1 MTNAQIAEV
10 FTRLGDL
17 LEISGANP
25 FRVRAY
31 RNGARALES
40 HAESLA
46 DHYSRHQSLPTIAGI
61 GDDLSQKI
69 GQLIRGEELPLLR
82 ELESQIP
89 DGVLAMLRVPGLGP
103 SKAAKLHKEL
113 GIQSLDQL
121 RAACEAGQVQHL
133 KGFGAKTEQMILKGL
148 SIAETAARR
157 LLWADADQ
165 LAQELRRQLSAAP
178 GVERLELAG
187 SYRRGKDTVGDLDV
201 LVVAADPVAVMDQ
214 FARFPAVKTVI
225 GRGDTKMSVRTGE
238 SFQID
243 LRVVPA
249 RSFGAALQYFTGS
262 KEHNVTLRGRAK
274 AQGLKI
280 NEYGVF
286 RLADSSG
293 TGAASGSS
301 VPGGPGGPG
310 VADEYVAGAAEEDV
324 YQALG
329 LPWIPPEL
337 REGRQEFQW
346 ADAGELPQLIELVD
360 IQGDL
365 HMHTTATDGAASLEE
380 MVEAAR
386 KRGLRY
392 IAITDHSQ
400 RVSMARGLNPQRLLA
415 QWEEIDA
422 LNKRLRQEGVRDFV
436 VLKGIECDIL
446 EAGGM
451 DLPDEVLSQADWVL
465 ASVHY
470 GQRQSRTQIT
480 DRILGAIG
488 NPHVSAI
495 AHPTGRLLNQR
506 EPYEVDMEAVI
517 QAAIEHGKFLE
528 LNANPM
534 RLDLN
539 ELHCAQAK
547 AAGVPIVINTDAH
560 SVDGLDVM
568 RYGILQARRGALTR
582 ADVAN
587 TLPWPELARRIRSR
601 AS

>member
-10 FTRLGDL
+10 FSRLGDL

-31 RNGARALES
+31 RTGARAVES

-46 DHYSRHQSLPTIAGI
+46 DYWNRHNSLPAIAGI
-61 GDDLSQKI
+61 GEDLSQKI
-69 GQLIRGEELPLLR
+69 AQLVRGEEIPLLR
-82 ELESQIP
+82 ELEAKIP
-89 DGVLAMLRVPGLGP
+89 NGVLAMLRVPGLGP
-103 SKAAKLHKEL
+103 SKAARLHKEL

-133 KGFGAKTEQMILKGL
+133 KGFGAKTEQMILQGL
-148 SIAETAARR
+148 AIAETAARR

-165 LAQELRRQLSAAP
+165 LAQSLRRHLGTAA

-201 LVVAADPVAVMDQ
+201 LVVAADPVAVMDR
-214 FARFPAVKTVI
+214 FATFPALSSVI

-238 SFQID
+238 NFQVD

-262 KEHNVTLRGRAK
+262 KEHNVVLRGRAK
-274 AQGLKI
+274 QQGLKI

-286 RLADSSG
+286 RVADSSG
-293 TGAASGSS
+293 DS
-301 VPGGPGGPG
+301 
-310 VADEYVAGAAEEDV
+310 EEAGAYIAGEAEEDV
-324 YQALG
+324 YRALG

-346 ADAGELPQLIELVD
+346 ADPNKLPPLIELSD

-365 HMHTTATDGAASLEE
+365 HMHTTATDGTASLEE
-380 MVEAAR
+380 MAEAAYR
-386 KRGLRY
+386 RGLRY

-400 RVSMARGLNPQRLLA
+400 RVSMARGLNAERLLA
-415 QWEEIDA
+415 QWREIDE
-422 LNKRLRQEGVRDFV
+422 LNERWRSRHDGAFV

-451 DLPDEVLSQADWVL
+451 DLPDDVLAQADWVL
-465 ASVHY
+465 ASIHY
-470 GQRQSRTQIT
+470 GQRQSRAQIT
-480 DRILGAIG
+480 DRILGAIR

-517 QAAIEHGKFLE
+517 QAAVEHGKILE

-539 ELHCAQAK
+539 DLHCAQAR

-587 TLPWPELARRIRSR
+587 TKPWSALSRR
-601 AS
+601 

>member
-46 DHYSRHQSLPTIAGI
+46 DYYGRHQSLPAIAGI
-61 GDDLSQKI
+61 GDDLSLKI
-69 GQLIRGEELPLLR
+69 AQLIRGEELPLLR
-82 ELESQIP
+82 ELEARIP

-103 SKAAKLHKEL
+103 SKAARLHKEL

-178 GVERLELAG
+178 GVEQFELAG

-201 LVVAADPVAVMDQ
+201 LVVAADPAAVMDQ

-225 GRGDTKMSVRTGE
+225 GRGDTKMSVRTSE

-274 AQGLKI
+274 QQGLKI

-286 RLADSSG
+286 RLAEDSG
-293 TGAASGSS
+293 AGAAE
-301 VPGGPGGPG
+301 
-310 VADEYVAGAAEEDV
+310 EYVAGAAEEDV

-337 REGRQEFQW
+337 REGRQEFPW
-346 ADAGELPQLIELVD
+346 ADAGILPQLIELAD

-386 KRGLRY
+386 RRGLRY

-422 LNKRLRQEGVRDFV
+422 LNKRLHREGVRDFV

-470 GQRQSRTQIT
+470 GQRQSRAQIT
-480 DRILGAIG
+480 DRILGAIK
-488 NPHVSAI
+488 NPHVTAV

-506 EPYEVDMEAVI
+506 DPYEVDMEAVI
-517 QAAIEHGKFLE
+517 QAAVEHGKLLE

-560 SVDGLDVM
+560 SVDGLGVM
-568 RYGILQARRGALTR
+568 RYGILQARRGGLTR
-582 ADVAN
+582 VDVAN
-587 TLPWPELARRIRSR
+587 TLSWPELSRRIRSR
-601 AS
+601 IG

>member
-249 RSFGAALQYFTGS
+249 KSFGAALQYFTGS

-274 AQGLKI
+274 QQGLKI

-286 RLADSSG
+286 RLADDG
-293 TGAASGSS
+293 GASGSE
-301 VPGGPGGPG
+301 
-310 VADEYVAGAAEEDV
+310 EYVAGAAEEDV

-337 REGRQEFQW
+337 REGRQEFPW
-346 ADAGELPQLIELVD
+346 ADAGKLPQLIELAD

-386 KRGLRY
+386 RRGLRY

-400 RVSMARGLNPQRLLA
+400 RVSMARGLNAHRLLA

-422 LNKRLRQEGVRDFV
+422 LNKRLHQEGVRDFV

-470 GQRQSRTQIT
+470 GQRQSRAQIT

-488 NPHVSAI
+488 NPCVKAV

-506 EPYEVDMEAVI
+506 DPYEVDMEAVI
-517 QAAIEHGKFLE
+517 QAAVEHGKFLE

-560 SVDGLDVM
+560 SVEGFDVM
-568 RYGILQARRGALTR
+568 RYGILQARRGGLTR

-587 TLPWPELARRIRSR
+587 TLPWPEFSRRIHSR
-601 AS
+601 AP

>member
-46 DHYSRHQSLPTIAGI
+46 DHYSRRQSLPTIAGI
-61 GDDLSQKI
+61 GEDLSQKI

-249 RSFGAALQYFTGS
+249 KSFGAALQYFTGS

-274 AQGLKI
+274 QQGLKI

-286 RLADSSG
+286 RLADDG
-293 TGAASGSS
+293 GASGSE
-301 VPGGPGGPG
+301 
-310 VADEYVAGAAEEDV
+310 EYVAGAAEEDV

-337 REGRQEFQW
+337 REGRQEFPW
-346 ADAGELPQLIELVD
+346 ADAGKLPQLIELAD

-386 KRGLRY
+386 RRGLRY

-400 RVSMARGLNPQRLLA
+400 RVSMARGLNAHRLLA

-422 LNKRLRQEGVRDFV
+422 LNKRLHQEGVRDFV

-470 GQRQSRTQIT
+470 GQRQSRAQIT

-488 NPHVSAI
+488 NPCVKAV

-506 EPYEVDMEAVI
+506 DPYEVDMEAVI
-517 QAAIEHGKFLE
+517 QAAVEHGKFLE

-560 SVDGLDVM
+560 SVEGFDVM
-568 RYGILQARRGALTR
+568 RYGILQARRGGLTR

-587 TLPWPELARRIRSR
+587 TLPWPEFSRRIHSR
-601 AS
+601 AP

>member
-10 FTRLGDL
+10 FSRLGDL

-31 RNGARALES
+31 RTGARAVES

-46 DHYSRHQSLPTIAGI
+46 DYWNRHNSLPAIAGI
-61 GDDLSQKI
+61 GEDLSQKI
-69 GQLIRGEELPLLR
+69 AQLVRGEEIPLLR
-82 ELESQIP
+82 ELEAKIP
-89 DGVLAMLRVPGLGP
+89 NGVLAMLRVPGLGP
-103 SKAAKLHKEL
+103 SKAARLHKEL

-148 SIAETAARR
+148 AIAETAARR
-157 LLWADADQ
+157 LLWADAEQ
-165 LAQELRRQLSAAP
+165 LAQALRLHLSMAS
-178 GVERLELAG
+178 GIERLELAG
-187 SYRRGKDTVGDLDV
+187 SYRRGKDTVGDLDI
-201 LVVAADPVAVMDQ
+201 LVVAADPVAVMDR
-214 FARFPAVKTVI
+214 FATFPALSSVI

-238 SFQID
+238 NFQID

-262 KEHNVTLRGRAK
+262 KEHNVVLRGRAK
-274 AQGLKI
+274 QQGLKI

-286 RLADSSG
+286 RVADSSG
-293 TGAASGSS
+293 DS
-301 VPGGPGGPG
+301 
-310 VADEYVAGAAEEDV
+310 EEAGAYIAGEAEEDV
-324 YQALG
+324 YRALG

-346 ADAGELPQLIELVD
+346 ADANKLPPLIELAD

-365 HMHTTATDGAASLEE
+365 HMHTTATDGTASLEE
-380 MVEAAR
+380 MAEAAYR
-386 KRGLRY
+386 RGLRY

-400 RVSMARGLNPQRLLA
+400 RVSMARGLNAERLLA
-415 QWEEIDA
+415 QWREIDE
-422 LNKRLRQEGVRDFV
+422 LNERWRSRHDGAFV

-451 DLPDEVLSQADWVL
+451 DLPDDVLAQADWVL
-465 ASVHY
+465 ASIHY
-470 GQRQSRTQIT
+470 GQRQSRAQIT
-480 DRILGAIG
+480 DRILGAIR

-517 QAAIEHGKFLE
+517 QAAVEHGKILE

-539 ELHCAQAK
+539 DLHCAQAR

-587 TLPWPELARRIRSR
+587 TKPWSALSRR
-601 AS
+601 

>member
-1 MTNAQIAEV
+1 
-10 FTRLGDL
+10 
-17 LEISGANP
+17 
-25 FRVRAY
+25 
-31 RNGARALES
+31 
-40 HAESLA
+40 
-46 DHYSRHQSLPTIAGI
+46 
-61 GDDLSQKI
+61 
-69 GQLIRGEELPLLR
+69 
-82 ELESQIP
+82 
-89 DGVLAMLRVPGLGP
+89 
-103 SKAAKLHKEL
+103 
-113 GIQSLDQL
+113 
-121 RAACEAGQVQHL
+121 L

-148 SIAETAARR
+148 AIAETAARR
-157 LLWADADQ
+157 LLWADAEQ
-165 LAQELRRQLSAAP
+165 LTQALRRHLATAA
-178 GVERLELAG
+178 GIERLELAG
-187 SYRRGKDTVGDLDV
+187 SYRRGKDTVGDLDI
-201 LVVAADPVAVMDQ
+201 LVVAADPVAVMDR
-214 FARFPAVKTVI
+214 FATFPALSSVI

-238 SFQID
+238 NFQID

-262 KEHNVTLRGRAK
+262 KEHNVVLRGRAK
-274 AQGLKI
+274 QQGLKI

-286 RLADSSG
+286 RVADSSG
-293 TGAASGSS
+293 DS
-301 VPGGPGGPG
+301 
-310 VADEYVAGAAEEDV
+310 EEAGAYIAGEAEEDV
-324 YQALG
+324 YRALG

-346 ADAGELPQLIELVD
+346 ADANALPPLIELAD

-365 HMHTTATDGAASLEE
+365 HMHTTATDGTASLEE
-380 MVEAAR
+380 MAEAAYR
-386 KRGLRY
+386 RGLRY

-400 RVSMARGLNPQRLLA
+400 RVSMARGLNAERLLA
-415 QWEEIDA
+415 QWNEIDE
-422 LNKRLRQEGVRDFV
+422 LNEWWRSRHDGAFV

-451 DLPDEVLSQADWVL
+451 DLPDDVLAQADWVL
-465 ASVHY
+465 ASIHY
-470 GQRQSRTQIT
+470 GQRQSRAQIT
-480 DRILGAIG
+480 DRILGAIR

-517 QAAIEHGKFLE
+517 QAAVEHGKILE

-539 ELHCAQAK
+539 DLHCAQAR

-587 TLPWPELARRIRSR
+587 TKPWSALSRR
-601 AS
+601 

>member
-10 FTRLGDL
+10 FSRLGDL

-31 RNGARALES
+31 RTGARAVES

-46 DHYSRHQSLPTIAGI
+46 DYWNRHNSLPAIAGI
-61 GDDLSQKI
+61 GEDLSQKI
-69 GQLIRGEELPLLR
+69 AQLVRGEEIPLLR
-82 ELESQIP
+82 ELEAKIP
-89 DGVLAMLRVPGLGP
+89 NGVLAMLRVPGLGP
-103 SKAAKLHKEL
+103 SKAARLHKEL

-148 SIAETAARR
+148 AIAETAARR
-157 LLWADADQ
+157 LLWADAEQ
-165 LAQELRRQLSAAP
+165 LAQALRRHLATAA
-178 GVERLELAG
+178 GIERLELAG
-187 SYRRGKDTVGDLDV
+187 SYRRGKDTVGDLDI
-201 LVVAADPVAVMDQ
+201 LVVAADPVAVMDR
-214 FARFPAVKTVI
+214 FATFPALSSVI

-238 SFQID
+238 NFQID

-262 KEHNVTLRGRAK
+262 KEHNVVLRGRAK
-274 AQGLKI
+274 QQGLKI

-286 RLADSSG
+286 RVADSSG
-293 TGAASGSS
+293 DS
-301 VPGGPGGPG
+301 
-310 VADEYVAGAAEEDV
+310 EEAGAYIAGEAEEDV
-324 YQALG
+324 YRALE

-346 ADAGELPQLIELVD
+346 ADANALPPLIELAD

-365 HMHTTATDGAASLEE
+365 HMHTTATDGTASLEE
-380 MVEAAR
+380 MAEAAYR
-386 KRGLRY
+386 RGLRY

-400 RVSMARGLNPQRLLA
+400 RVSMARGLNAERLLA
-415 QWEEIDA
+415 QWREIDE
-422 LNKRLRQEGVRDFV
+422 LNERWRSRHDGAFV

-451 DLPDEVLSQADWVL
+451 DLPDDVLAQADWVL
-465 ASVHY
+465 ASIHY
-470 GQRQSRTQIT
+470 GQRQSRAQIT
-480 DRILGAIG
+480 DRILGAIR

-517 QAAIEHGKFLE
+517 QAAVEHGKILE

-539 ELHCAQAK
+539 DLHCAQAR

-587 TLPWPELARRIRSR
+587 TKPWSAFSRR
-601 AS
+601 

>member
-10 FTRLGDL
+10 FSRLGDL

-31 RNGARALES
+31 RTGARAVES

-46 DHYSRHQSLPTIAGI
+46 DYWNRHNSLPAIAGI
-61 GDDLSQKI
+61 GEDLSQKI
-69 GQLIRGEELPLLR
+69 AQLVRGEEIPLLR
-82 ELESQIP
+82 ELEAKIP
-89 DGVLAMLRVPGLGP
+89 NGVLAMLRVPGLGP
-103 SKAAKLHKEL
+103 SKAARLHKEL

-148 SIAETAARR
+148 AIAETAARR
-157 LLWADADQ
+157 LLWADAEQ
-165 LAQELRRQLSAAP
+165 LTQALRRHLATAA
-178 GVERLELAG
+178 GIERLELAG
-187 SYRRGKDTVGDLDV
+187 SYRRGKDTVGDLDI
-201 LVVAADPVAVMDQ
+201 LVVAADPVAVMDR
-214 FARFPAVKTVI
+214 FATFPALSSVI

-238 SFQID
+238 NFQID

-262 KEHNVTLRGRAK
+262 KEHNVVLRGRAK
-274 AQGLKI
+274 QQGLKI

-286 RLADSSG
+286 RVADSSG
-293 TGAASGSS
+293 DS
-301 VPGGPGGPG
+301 
-310 VADEYVAGAAEEDV
+310 EEAGAYIAGEAEEDV
-324 YQALG
+324 YRALG

-346 ADAGELPQLIELVD
+346 ADANALPPLIELAD

-365 HMHTTATDGAASLEE
+365 HMHTTATDGTASLEE
-380 MVEAAR
+380 MAEAAYR
-386 KRGLRY
+386 RGLRY

-400 RVSMARGLNPQRLLA
+400 RVSMARGLNAERLLA
-415 QWEEIDA
+415 QWNEIDE
-422 LNKRLRQEGVRDFV
+422 LNEWWRSRHDGAFV

-451 DLPDEVLSQADWVL
+451 DLPDDVLAQADWVL
-465 ASVHY
+465 ASIHY
-470 GQRQSRTQIT
+470 GQRQSRAQIT
-480 DRILGAIG
+480 DRILGAIR

-517 QAAIEHGKFLE
+517 QAAVEHGKILE

-539 ELHCAQAK
+539 DLHCAQAR

-587 TLPWPELARRIRSR
+587 TKPWSALSRR
-601 AS
+601 

>member
-249 RSFGAALQYFTGS
+249 KSFGAALQYFTGS

-274 AQGLKI
+274 QQGLKI

-286 RLADSSG
+286 RLADDG
-293 TGAASGSS
+293 GASGSE
-301 VPGGPGGPG
+301 
-310 VADEYVAGAAEEDV
+310 EYVAGAAEEDV

-337 REGRQEFQW
+337 REGRQEFPW
-346 ADAGELPQLIELVD
+346 ADAGKLPQLIELAD

-365 HMHTTATDGAASLEE
+365 HMHTTATDGTASLEE

-386 KRGLRY
+386 RRGLRY

-400 RVSMARGLNPQRLLA
+400 RVSMARGLNAHRLLA

-422 LNKRLRQEGVRDFV
+422 LNKRLHQEGVRDFV

-470 GQRQSRTQIT
+470 GQRQSRAQIT

-488 NPHVSAI
+488 NPCVKAV

-506 EPYEVDMEAVI
+506 DPYEVDMEAVI
-517 QAAIEHGKFLE
+517 QAAVEHGKFLE

-560 SVDGLDVM
+560 SVEGFDVM
-568 RYGILQARRGALTR
+568 RYGILQARRGGLTR

-587 TLPWPELARRIRSR
+587 TLPWPEFSRRIHSR
-601 AS
+601 AP

>member
-10 FTRLGDL
+10 FSRLGDL

-31 RNGARALES
+31 RTGARAVES

-46 DHYSRHQSLPTIAGI
+46 DYWNRHNSLPAIVGI
-61 GDDLSQKI
+61 GEDLSQKI
-69 GQLIRGEELPLLR
+69 AQLVRGEEIPLLR
-82 ELESQIP
+82 ELEAKIP
-89 DGVLAMLRVPGLGP
+89 NGVLAMLRVPGLGP
-103 SKAAKLHKEL
+103 SKAARLHKEL

-148 SIAETAARR
+148 AIAETAARR
-157 LLWADADQ
+157 LLWADAEQ
-165 LAQELRRQLSAAP
+165 LAQALRRHLATAA
-178 GVERLELAG
+178 GIERLELAG
-187 SYRRGKDTVGDLDV
+187 SYRRGKDTVGDLDI
-201 LVVAADPVAVMDQ
+201 LVVAADPVAVMDR
-214 FARFPAVKTVI
+214 FATFPALSSVI

-238 SFQID
+238 NFQID

-262 KEHNVTLRGRAK
+262 KEHNVVLRGRAK
-274 AQGLKI
+274 QQGLKI

-286 RLADSSG
+286 RVADSSG
-293 TGAASGSS
+293 DS
-301 VPGGPGGPG
+301 
-310 VADEYVAGAAEEDV
+310 EEAGAYIAGEAEEDV
-324 YQALG
+324 YRALE

-346 ADAGELPQLIELVD
+346 ADANALPPLIELAD

-365 HMHTTATDGAASLEE
+365 HMHTTATDGTASLEE
-380 MVEAAR
+380 MAEAAYR
-386 KRGLRY
+386 RGLRY

-400 RVSMARGLNPQRLLA
+400 RVSMARGLNAERLLA
-415 QWEEIDA
+415 QWREIDE
-422 LNKRLRQEGVRDFV
+422 LNERWRSRHDGAFV

-451 DLPDEVLSQADWVL
+451 DLPDDVLAQADWVL
-465 ASVHY
+465 ASIHY
-470 GQRQSRTQIT
+470 GQRQSRAQIT
-480 DRILGAIG
+480 DRILGAIR

-517 QAAIEHGKFLE
+517 QAAVEHGKILE

-539 ELHCAQAK
+539 DLHCAQAR

-587 TLPWPELARRIRSR
+587 TKPWSAFSRR
-601 AS
+601 

>member
-10 FTRLGDL
+10 FSRLGDL

-31 RNGARALES
+31 RTGARAVES

-46 DHYSRHQSLPTIAGI
+46 DYWNRHNSLPAIAGI
-61 GDDLSQKI
+61 GEDLSQKI
-69 GQLIRGEELPLLR
+69 AQLVRGEEIPLLR
-82 ELESQIP
+82 ELEAKIP
-89 DGVLAMLRVPGLGP
+89 NGVLAMLRVPGLGP
-103 SKAAKLHKEL
+103 SKAARLHKEL

-148 SIAETAARR
+148 AIAETAARR
-157 LLWADADQ
+157 LLWADAEQ
-165 LAQELRRQLSAAP
+165 LAQALRRHLATAA
-178 GVERLELAG
+178 GIERLELAG
-187 SYRRGKDTVGDLDV
+187 SYRRGKDTVGDLDI
-201 LVVAADPVAVMDQ
+201 LVVAADPVAVMDR
-214 FARFPAVKTVI
+214 FATFPALSSVI

-238 SFQID
+238 DFQID

-262 KEHNVTLRGRAK
+262 KEHNVVLRGRAK
-274 AQGLKI
+274 QQGLKI

-286 RLADSSG
+286 RVADSSG
-293 TGAASGSS
+293 DS
-301 VPGGPGGPG
+301 
-310 VADEYVAGAAEEDV
+310 EEAGAYIAGEAEEDV
-324 YQALG
+324 YRALG

-346 ADAGELPQLIELVD
+346 ADANALPPLIELAD

-365 HMHTTATDGAASLEE
+365 HMHTTATDGTASLEE
-380 MVEAAR
+380 MAEAAYR
-386 KRGLRY
+386 RGLRY

-400 RVSMARGLNPQRLLA
+400 RVSMARGLNAERLLA
-415 QWEEIDA
+415 QWREIDE
-422 LNKRLRQEGVRDFV
+422 LNERWRSRHDGAFV

-451 DLPDEVLSQADWVL
+451 DLPDDVLAQADWVL
-465 ASVHY
+465 ASIHY
-470 GQRQSRTQIT
+470 GQRQSRAQIT
-480 DRILGAIG
+480 DRILGAIR

-517 QAAIEHGKFLE
+517 QAAVEHGKILE

-539 ELHCAQAK
+539 DLHCAQAR

-587 TLPWPELARRIRSR
+587 TKPWSALSRR
-601 AS
+601 